1 MYAYICGYWLG
12 PAFSARRMRSPMP
25 LPAPK
30 SSQTMSTTS
39 ATATAT
45 RRPVAMNG
53 AALGRVT
60 VRNLRRPL
68 TCSTV
73 VVSRT
78 TGSSERTP

>member
-1 MYAYICGYWLG
+1 
-12 PAFSARRMRSPMP
+12 MP
-25 LPAPK
+25 LPPPI
-30 SSQTMSTTS
+30 SSAMMSTIS

-53 AALGRVT
+53 AALGKIT
-60 VRNLRRPL
+60 VRNLRGPL
-68 TCSTV
+68 ICSTV

>member
-1 MYAYICGYWLG
+1 MAGYALG
-12 PAFSARRMRSPMP
+12 PAFSATRMRSPTP
-25 LPAPK
+25 VPPPI
-30 SSQTMSTTS
+30 SSAMMSTIS
-39 ATATAT
+39 ATAAAT

-53 AALGRVT
+53 AALGKIT
-60 VRNLRRPL
+60 VKNLRGPR

>member
-1 MYAYICGYWLG
+1 M
-12 PAFSARRMRSPMP
+12 PVPPPMSSAM
-25 LPAPK
+25 
-30 SSQTMSTTS
+30 MSTIS

-53 AALGRVT
+53 AALGKIT
-60 VRNLRRPL
+60 VRNLRGPL